1 VPSRVCSA
9 SVDFHIEP
17 TESVG
22 ILMRGLTGKVIA
34 VSGGAGDLGLA
45 TAQRLAEE
53 GAIPY
58 LLDVVDTKEGLERA
72 NGVKAAGYYLCSQT
86 DRKAFEKV
94 IAEIIAQDGRLD
106 VLILNAA
113 RTSAAGIA
121 EMDIQE
127 WREIID
133 LNLNGPVECSQ
144 VALRLMLKQPRTP
157 GGSRGKILFTG
168 TQCQQ
173 RPEHGGVG
181 YQVSKRALQ
190 RFMEQLA
197 YDYAAEGVLSNM
209 LLPGILNAGLT
220 RRVVLSSRPDLKQTL
235 LDRIPIGEFG
245 TSEQVAAAY
254 AYLCSSDSDYMT
266 GACLTIDGG
275 CVLGRAER

>member
-1 VPSRVCSA
+1 
-9 SVDFHIEP
+9 
-17 TESVG
+17 
-22 ILMRGLTGKVIA
+22 MRGLNGRVVA
-34 VSGGAGDLGLA
+34 VSGGAGDIGLA

-58 LLDVVDTKEGLERA
+58 LMDIVDAATGLERC
-72 NGVKAAGYYLCSQT
+72 NQVKAAGYYVCSQT
-86 DRKAFEKV
+86 DRGAIEETVAHIVAKH
-94 IAEIIAQDGRLD
+94 GRLD

-113 RTSAAGIA
+113 KTSAAGIA
-121 EMDIQE
+121 EMDIRE
-127 WREIID
+127 WREIVD
-133 LNLNGPVECSQ
+133 LNLNGPVEFSQ
-144 VALRLMLKQPRTP
+144 VVLRLMLRQPRDDR
-157 GGSRGKILFTG
+157 GNRGKILFTG

-173 RPEHGGVG
+173 RPEHGGVA

-220 RRVVLSSRPDLKQTL
+220 SRVVLSSRPELKPIL
-235 LDRIPIGEFG
+235 LARIPLGEFG
-245 TSEQVAAAY
+245 TAEQVAAAY
-254 AYLCSSDSDYMT
+254 AYLCSSDADYMT

-275 CVLGRAER
+275 CVLGRAEK

>member
-1 VPSRVCSA
+1 
-9 SVDFHIEP
+9 
-17 TESVG
+17 
-22 ILMRGLTGKVIA
+22 MRGLTGKVLA
-34 VSGGAGDLGLA
+34 MSGGAGDIGLA

-58 LLDVVDTKEGLERA
+58 LMDIVDAKSGRQRCDQ
-72 NGVKAAGYYLCSQT
+72 VKAAGYYVCSQT
-86 DRKAFEKV
+86 DRKAMEETLADIVAKH
-94 IAEIIAQDGRLD
+94 GRLD

-113 RTSAAGIA
+113 RTSPSGIA
-121 EMDIQE
+121 EMDMQE

-133 LNLNGPVECSQ
+133 LNLNGPVEGSQ
-144 VALRLMLKQPRTP
+144 VALRLMLRQDRDEN
-157 GGSRGKILFTG
+157 GNRGKILFTG

-173 RPEHGGVG
+173 RPEHGGVA

-197 YDYAAEGVLSNM
+197 YDYASEGVLANM

-220 RRVVLSSRPDLKQTL
+220 RRVVLSSRPELKQTL
-235 LDRIPIGEFG
+235 LARIPIGEFG

-266 GACLTIDGG
+266 GNCLTIDGG

>member
-1 VPSRVCSA
+1 
-9 SVDFHIEP
+9 
-17 TESVG
+17 
-22 ILMRGLTGKVIA
+22 MRGLTGKVVA
-34 VSGGAGDLGLA
+34 LSGGAGDIGLA

-58 LLDVVDTKEGLERA
+58 LMDIVDAEKGLERSHQ
-72 NGVKAAGYYLCSQT
+72 VKAAGYYVCSQT
-86 DRKAFEKV
+86 DRKAVEETLSDIVAKN
-94 IAEIIAQDGRLD
+94 GRLD
-106 VLILNAA
+106 VLILNAGK
-113 RTSAAGIA
+113 TSAAGIA
-121 EMDIQE
+121 EMDLQE
-127 WREIID
+127 WREILD
-133 LNLNGPVECSQ
+133 LNLNGPVEGSQ
-144 VALRLMLKQPRTP
+144 VALRLMLKQNRDEN
-157 GGSRGKILFTG
+157 GNRGKVLFTG

-173 RPEHGGVG
+173 RPEHGGVA

-197 YDYAAEGVLSNM
+197 YDYAADGVLANM

-220 RRVVLSSRPDLKQTL
+220 RRVVLSSRPELKQTL
-235 LDRIPIGEFG
+235 LARIPIGEFG

>member
-1 VPSRVCSA
+1 
-9 SVDFHIEP
+9 
-17 TESVG
+17 
-22 ILMRGLTGKVIA
+22 MRGLIGKVIA
-34 VSGGAGDLGLA
+34 VTGGAGDLGFA

-58 LLDVVDTKEGLERA
+58 LMDIIDSENGLERSNQA
-72 NGVKAAGYYLCSQT
+72 KAAGYYICSQT
-86 DRKAFEKV
+86 DRGVFEKV
-94 IAEIIAQDGRLD
+94 LAEIIARHGRLD

-113 RTSAAGIA
+113 RTSPAGIA

-144 VALRLMLKQPRTP
+144 VALRLMLKQPRLQR
-157 GGSRGKILFTG
+157 GSRGKILFTG

-173 RPEHGGVG
+173 RPEHGGVA

-197 YDYAAEGVLSNM
+197 YDYAAEGVMANM

-220 RRVVLSSRPDLKQTL
+220 RRVVLSSRPELKQTL

>member
-1 VPSRVCSA
+1 
-9 SVDFHIEP
+9 
-17 TESVG
+17 
-22 ILMRGLTGKVIA
+22 MRGLKGKVVAI
-34 VSGGAGDLGLA
+34 SGGAGDIGLA
-45 TAQRLAEE
+45 TAKRLAEE
-53 GAIPY
+53 GAVPY
-58 LLDVVDTKEGLERA
+58 LMDIVDAATGLDRCNQV
-72 NGVKAAGYYLCSQT
+72 NAAGYYVCSQN
-86 DRKAFEKV
+86 DRKTVEETLADIVVKH
-94 IAEIIAQDGRLD
+94 GRVD

-113 RTSAAGIA
+113 RTSPAGIA

-144 VALRLMLKQPRTP
+144 VILRLMLKQARD
-157 GGSRGKILFTG
+157 GNGYRGKILFTG

-173 RPEHGGVG
+173 RPEHGGVA
-181 YQVSKRALQ
+181 YQVTKRALQ

-197 YDYAAEGVLSNM
+197 YDYAAEGVLANM

-220 RRVVLSSRPDLKQTL
+220 KRVVLTSRPELKQIL
-235 LDRIPIGEFG
+235 LDRIPIGDFG

-266 GACLTIDGG
+266 GSCLTIDGG